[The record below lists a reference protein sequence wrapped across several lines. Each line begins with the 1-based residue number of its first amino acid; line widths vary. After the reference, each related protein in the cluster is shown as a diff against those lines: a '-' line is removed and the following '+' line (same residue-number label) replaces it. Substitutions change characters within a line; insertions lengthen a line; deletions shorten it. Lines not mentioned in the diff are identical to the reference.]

1 MTEEGVRAA
10 KRPSVAV
17 LSVGDPESP
26 GTWSGTTVG
35 VLGALR
41 GMGVATLAVGLSLP
55 PGLEQGL
62 LVAGAAR
69 TRNRYD
75 AESAPLTMRVRSTL
89 LGARLR
95 GRRLDGLI
103 QIGST
108 FEAPAGIRCVT
119 LEDMTLHQGREIHP
133 VFARMSP
140 RAIVSWE
147 MRRRRIYARA
157 CKVAVAS
164 HWAEESL
171 LADYGLDVGDVAVV
185 GLGANHWIAPASDRR
200 WEPPRFLFIGI
211 DWERKGGP
219 QLLRAFARLR
229 EERPE
234 ALLDIVGGHP
244 PVSQPGVEAH
254 GVLSLDR
261 PADKRL
267 IGELFARASC
277 LVMPSLV
284 EPFGIVH
291 VEAGAAGIPSIGTSV
306 GGPRDVIGAEG
317 GLVVDP
323 HDEEELYRAMLR
335 MSDPET
341 ARRMGEAASR
351 QAQLYTWERVTERL
365 LRALELDVP
374 DGRELAPYL

>member
-1 MTEEGVRAA
+1 MSAR

-35 VLGALR
+35 LLGALR
-41 GMGVATLAVGLSLP
+41 GMGVETHALGLSLP
-55 PGLEQGL
+55 RGLEQAL
-62 LVAGAAR
+62 LVAGAAP

-75 AESAPLTMRVRSTL
+75 AESAPLTVRVRSAL

-95 GRRLDGLI
+95 GSRLDGLI

-108 FEAPAGIRCVT
+108 FQAPAGIPYVT
-119 LEDMTLHQGREIHP
+119 LEDMTLRQAGEIHP
-133 VFARMSP
+133 IFARMSP
-140 RAIVSWE
+140 RAVASWE
-147 MRRRRIYARA
+147 KRRRGIYSRAR
-157 CKVAVAS
+157 KVAVAS
-164 HWAEESL
+164 HWVQESL
-171 LADYGLDVGDVAVV
+171 LVDYGLDATDVAVV
-185 GLGANHWIAPASDRR
+185 GLGANHQIVPAADRR
-200 WEPPRFLFIGI
+200 WAPPRFLFVGI

-234 ALLDIVGGHP
+234 AMLDVVGGHP
-244 PVSQPGVEAH
+244 PVSQPGVAAH
-254 GVLSLDR
+254 GLLSLER
-261 PADKRL
+261 PADNRL
-267 IGELFARASC
+267 MGELFAQASC

-323 HDEEELYRAMLR
+323 HNEEELQLAMLR

-341 ARRMGEAASR
+341 ARRMGQAASR
-351 QAQLYTWERVTERL
+351 RAQLYTWERVTERL

-374 DGRELAPYL
+374 DGRELAAYL